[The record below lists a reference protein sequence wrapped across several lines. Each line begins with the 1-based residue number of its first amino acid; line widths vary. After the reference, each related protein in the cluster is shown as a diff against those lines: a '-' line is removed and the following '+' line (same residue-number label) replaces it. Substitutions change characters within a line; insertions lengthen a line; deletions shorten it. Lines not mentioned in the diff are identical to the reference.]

1 MDFYNRDIQII
12 RQSQSKLA
20 LEFVNG
26 LGIDVG
32 VEELQRI
39 TDIFTEC
46 CIRPV
51 DDDLKKR
58 IKALDKWISEKKSKT
73 NG

>member
-1 MDFYNRDIQII
+1 MEFYNRDIQIL

-20 LEFVNG
+20 LDYLNQ
-26 LGIDVG
+26 LGITAS
-32 VEELQRI
+32 VEEFQRM
-39 TDIFTEC
+39 TDILVEC

-51 DDDLKKR
+51 DDDLKAR
-58 IKALDKWISEKKSKT
+58 IKKLDKWIIEKKSK

>member
-1 MDFYNRDIQII
+1 MEFYNRDIQIL

-20 LEFVNG
+20 LEYLKE
-26 LGIDVG
+26 LGITAS
-32 VEELQRI
+32 VEELQRM
-39 TDIFTEC
+39 TDILVEC

-51 DDDLKKR
+51 DQELRDR
-58 IKALDKWISEKKSKT
+58 IKKLDKWILEQQNK